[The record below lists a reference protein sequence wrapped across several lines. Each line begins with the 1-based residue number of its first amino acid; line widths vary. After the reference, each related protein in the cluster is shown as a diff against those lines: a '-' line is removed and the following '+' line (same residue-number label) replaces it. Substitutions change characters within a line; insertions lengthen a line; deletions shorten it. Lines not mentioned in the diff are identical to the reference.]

1 MPQTNIKIEKVN
13 ISLLKPALYNP
24 RVMDA
29 KQESDLTASL
39 KEFGL
44 IDPIIVNSNKDRLN
58 IVIGGH
64 QRLKIALKLGYKE
77 IPVVYLDLSEEKE
90 KILNLRLNKN
100 TGSWDLELLKN
111 FEIGTLL
118 DVGFDTEE
126 IGMIWNDVLEI
137 EDDQFNEEKE
147 LENIKTTDIK
157 PGDLF
162 ALGNNRLLCS
172 DSTKPESIE
181 TIMNGEKT
189 AMVYCDPVYNI
200 SLNYSK
206 GLGGKKNYG
215 GQVNDTRSDTEYRE
229 FLKQTLV
236 NAISASQPDAHF
248 FYYCDQKYIGLLQ
261 SLYAEIGIK
270 NQRVCLWVKN
280 GFNVTPQVAFNKC
293 YEPCVYGIKGKPYL
307 APIHN
312 LNEILNK
319 EIGTGNRTIDD
330 IMDGLDIWLAKRLP
344 GQEYETATSK
354 PPTLHEKALRRC
366 TQIND
371 IVLDLFGGSGS
382 TLIACE
388 QLKRRAYLIEKEPIF
403 CQLIIN
409 RFEKLT
415 GLKAKLLNNSK

>member
-1 MPQTNIKIEKVN
+1 MKKNDLKIVQVKV
-13 ISLLKPALYNP
+13 SGLKPATYNP
-24 RVMDA
+24 RLLTP
-29 KQESDLTASL
+29 KQETDLTASI
-39 KEFGL
+39 KQFGMV
-44 IDPIIVNSNKDRLN
+44 DPIIVNSNKDRQN
-58 IVIGGH
+58 VVIGGH
-64 QRLKIALKLGYKE
+64 QRLKIAEKLGYKE
-77 IPVVYLDLSEEKE
+77 IPVVYLNLTEDKE

-111 FEIGTLL
+111 FEIGALL
-118 DVGFDTEE
+118 DIGFDSEE

-137 EDDQFNEEKE
+137 ENDEFDESKE
-147 LENIKTTDIK
+147 LEEIKTTDIK
-157 PGDLF
+157 AGDLF
-162 ALGNNRLLCS
+162 ALGNHKLLCA
-172 DSTKPESIE
+172 DSTEIESVKILMGE
-181 TIMNGEKT
+181 EKT
-189 AMVYCDPVYNI
+189 SMIYCDSPYNI
-200 SLNYSK
+200 SLDYNK
-206 GLGGKKNYG
+206 GLYNKKNYG
-215 GQVNDTRSDTEYRE
+215 GNVNDTRSDTEFKE
-229 FLKQTLV
+229 FLKQTII
-236 NAISASQPDAHF
+236 NAISVSKPDSHF
-248 FYYCDQKYIGLLQ
+248 FYFSDQKYIWLLQ
-261 SLYAEIGIK
+261 TLYAELGIK

-280 GFNVTPQVAFNKC
+280 GFNVTPQVSFNKC
-293 YEPCVYGIKGKPYL
+293 YEPCIYGIKGKPYM

-344 GQEYETATSK
+344 GQDYEHATSK

-366 TQIND
+366 TKIND

-415 GLKAKLLNNSK
+415 GIKAKLLNKIK

>member
-1 MPQTNIKIEKVN
+1 MPQTNIKIERVN
-13 ISLLKPALYNP
+13 IHLLKPALYNP

-39 KEFGL
+39 KQFGI
-44 IDPIIVNSNKDRLN
+44 IDPIIANSNKDRLN

-137 EDDQFNEEKE
+137 EDDAFDETKE

-162 ALGNNRLLCS
+162 ALGNHKLLCA
-172 DSTKPESIE
+172 DSTKAES
-181 TIMNGEKT
+181 TKTLMGNEKAQMIYT
-189 AMVYCDPVYNI
+189 DSPYNI
-200 SLNYSK
+200 KLDYNK

-215 GQVNDTRSDTEYRE
+215 GHVNDAKSDSEFRE
-229 FLKQTLV
+229 FLKQTML
-236 NAISASQPDAHF
+236 NAIAFSQPDVHF
-248 FYYCDQKYIGLLQ
+248 FYYCDQKSIGLIQ
-261 SLYAEIGIK
+261 SLYSELGIK
-270 NQRVCLWVKN
+270 NQRVCLWIKN

-293 YEPCVYGIKGKPYL
+293 YEPCVYGIIGKPYL
-307 APIHN
+307 APINN

-344 GQEYETATSK
+344 GQDYEHATSK

-366 TQIND
+366 TRIND

-388 QLKRRAYLIEKEPIF
+388 QLKRRAYLVEKENIF

-415 GLKAKLLNNSK
+415 GLKARLLNKSK